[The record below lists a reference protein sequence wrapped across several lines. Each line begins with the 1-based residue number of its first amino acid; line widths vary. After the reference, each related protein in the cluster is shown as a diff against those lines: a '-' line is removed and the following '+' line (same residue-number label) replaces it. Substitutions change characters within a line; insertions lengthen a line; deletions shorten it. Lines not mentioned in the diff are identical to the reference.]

1 MKNMNPPP
9 PAPETL
15 PPIAPASMAVLYMR
29 SIMGLDI
36 LLEKSFLYCHEVCR
50 SSPASVMSPFST
62 ALAMSSAIFLE
73 ASRAFSLEPF
83 SYAFTWESM
92 TSADSRDFPV

>member
-1 MKNMNPPP
+1 
-9 PAPETL
+9 
-15 PPIAPASMAVLYMR
+15 MR

-36 LLEKSFLYCHEVCR
+36 LLEKSFLYCQDVCR

-92 TSADSRDFPV
+92 TSADTRDVPV